1 MSKDEGII
9 TRRDLLQIN
18 ALIITM
24 LIFILGFFA
33 DTLINVKEQNQRF
46 INNYFDIFA
55 FFICSLLLFFFTILL
70 LVLKINVKYSL
81 TTTFYNMLL
90 IGYIIFELL
99 VRLTN
104 LFKFESITIIIIY
117 VIILV
122 VIIPISLILL
132 FFFLY
137 KEHKNKI
144 K

>member
-1 MSKDEGII
+1 VSKDEGII

>member
-1 MSKDEGII
+1 VSKDEDII

-122 VIIPISLILL
+122 VIIPMSLILF

-137 KEHKNKI
+137 KELKNK
-144 K
+144 

>member
-1 MSKDEGII
+1 VSDKDEGII
-9 TRRDLLQIN
+9 TRKDLLQIN

-122 VIIPISLILL
+122 VIIPMSLILL
-132 FFFLY
+132 SFFLY
-137 KEHKNKI
+137 KELKNK
-144 K
+144 